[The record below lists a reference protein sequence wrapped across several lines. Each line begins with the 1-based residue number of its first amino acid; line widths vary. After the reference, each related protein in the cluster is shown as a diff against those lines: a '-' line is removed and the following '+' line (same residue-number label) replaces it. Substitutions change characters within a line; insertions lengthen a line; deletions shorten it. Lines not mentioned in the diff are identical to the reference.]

1 MMQLEEFLNQIATVK
16 TRRELWA
23 MVIDHLHDKGVV
35 MASFHATNM
44 DGQVGAIVTDG
55 FPEDWTC
62 KYIEED
68 LVQIDPIPELAA
80 SMSRPFYWHEI
91 KDLVALR
98 KDAKAY
104 LDAMDKARLGDGLAF
119 YVYGPGWQNA
129 YVGLGFGK
137 KRVDLSSEQI
147 FELQCIVQA
156 THLRYCALCKER
168 DNTPPPLTARERD
181 VLNWIAKGKSNG
193 VIADIL
199 AVSPH
204 TIDTHV
210 RKIFDKLNVT
220 DRTTAALRGLGNG
233 LIKFV

>member
-1 MMQLEEFLNQIATVK
+1 MMQLEEFLNQIATGK

-98 KDAKAY
+98 KDAKA
-104 LDAMDKARLGDGLAF
+104 LEHEGALQRAHLRR
-119 YVYGPGWQNA
+119 QR
-129 YVGLGFGK
+129 
-137 KRVDLSSEQI
+137 RVDG
-147 FELQCIVQA
+147 
-156 THLRYCALCKER
+156 
-168 DNTPPPLTARERD
+168 ARVPRPSCHR
-181 VLNWIAKGKSNG
+181 AG
-193 VIADIL
+193 
-199 AVSPH
+199 
-204 TIDTHV
+204 
-210 RKIFDKLNVT
+210 
-220 DRTTAALRGLGNG
+220 
-233 LIKFV
+233 